1 MASTD
6 PFLGLLYGW
15 AFGESGWDTGADAN
29 WQRIG
34 ATVQIGVKSKAM
46 DIVDIVTP
54 SPLDRYIV
62 PSGATGVFAGKTNQ
76 IAYYRNSTWY
86 FIIPQDGW
94 NAYVHDVDQMVVY
107 KSTPATW
114 VAFGAPVT
122 GAGFSDDPNDGG
134 YYVRKLNAWVD
145 GRSLVPIINTQ
156 AGTTYTAVANDR
168 NAILRMTSSSP
179 NTVTIPLNSA
189 VSYPIG
195 TQITVTQAGTG
206 ITSIVGAGGVTINAP
221 EALTMYRRYGYIRLM
236 KVGTDTWDLVET
248 DGGAGGNGGNPTTS
262 IGYSS
267 TLTIDWRVNN
277 KFFVPLNG
285 NTTIDFT
292 GGFDGQQIN
301 LRVKQDAAGGRTIS
315 WGSHIRFGTD
325 LTGISLSTSPNKID
339 YMGFIYCAADDKYDA
354 VALIRGF

>member
-1 MASTD
+1 
-6 PFLGLLYGW
+6 
-15 AFGESGWDTGADAN
+15 
-29 WQRIG
+29 
-34 ATVQIGVKSKAM
+34 
-46 DIVDIVTP
+46 
-54 SPLDRYIV
+54 
-62 PSGATGVFAGKTNQ
+62 
-76 IAYYRNSTWY
+76 
-86 FIIPQDGW
+86 
-94 NAYVHDVDQMVVY
+94 
-107 KSTPATW
+107 
-114 VAFGAPVT
+114 
-122 GAGFSDDPNDGG
+122 
-134 YYVRKLNAWVD
+134 
-145 GRSLVPIINTQ
+145 
-156 AGTTYTAVANDR
+156 
-168 NAILRMTSSSP
+168 MTSSSP